1 MFLDFL
7 TKTENKNIDIFWE
20 FIDDFGKNVFKKL
33 KVDSDHYTYKNNK
46 GISDFFSAHTYREY
60 IIKYIS
66 KKYTISEF
74 YKYEKMLNKIL
85 WYLIDLTKCDVTKI
99 IEINKTKDIKDIVA
113 DNTMSWITKVNDV
126 VEENS
131 MSYINKKYMYN
142 ELDKYYYYS
151 KYYTE
156 HKKIKDNK
164 NDNYE
169 KYKKILYLILN
180 KNIFYKIIEGQIK
193 FNDIE
198 KKLPILLYPYDYPFP
213 NVTFYFRNT
222 NSKKRCV
229 NRIKK
234 YYYAENNKY
243 WYKRI
248 L

>member
-7 TKTENKNIDIFWE
+7 TKTENENIDKYWE

-33 KVDSDHYTYKNNK
+33 KVDSDYYTYKNK
-46 GISDFFSAHTYREY
+46 GILDFFSARVYREY

-66 KKYTISEF
+66 KKYTINEF

-99 IEINKTKDIKDIVA
+99 IEINKTKDIKDIVT
-113 DNTMSWITKVNDV
+113 DNTMSWITKTNDI

-142 ELDKYYYYS
+142 ELDEYYYYS

-156 HKKIKDNK
+156 HREIKENK

-169 KYKKILYLILN
+169 KYKNILYIILN
-180 KNIFYKIIEGQIK
+180 KNIFYKIIERQIK
-193 FNDIE
+193 FNEIE
-198 KKLPILLYPYDYPFP
+198 NKLPILLYPYDYPFP
-213 NVTFYFRNT
+213 NVTFYFKNT
-222 NSKKRCV
+222 NSKKRCL

-234 YYYAENNKY
+234 YYYNENDEY